1 MGILT
6 DQMSLSNATV
16 NARKISVE
24 QARLSNLCLS
34 QVRSGSN
41 GNLLSGYWPGSTQG
55 GDVPSRMYPDQNT
68 SFGPVPFNEASGQEI
83 IKSAFQH
90 IVKTETSP

>member
-24 QARLSNLCLS
+24 QARLSNLC
-34 QVRSGSN
+34 SN

-90 IVKTETSP
+90 IVKTEKHYENRK